1 MKRWPDLSSDRIEV
15 ETKIQKDIRKAF
27 ERKVGAFEWE
37 GVDFEDKV
45 TAWSYFLVKSAF
57 DYAAIKVGSLFQFYS
72 KFFMSKILRC
82 PFTSFQRQK

>member
-1 MKRWPDLSSDRIEV
+1 MKRWPDLYYHRIEV

-72 KFFMSKILRC
+72 
-82 PFTSFQRQK
+82 